1 MKRIV
6 GNPWVGL
13 VSLGGY
19 VAVFILID
27 AFIAAEKAGQ
37 DIPGALPSALRGLGV
52 VCIVGIVLAQRHS
65 ALQPVWRAMNTLTL
79 ALLAVQAWVVFR
91 TWGLPETS
99 YKTGPREAAMSI
111 AFILAIVA
119 ALGQLDSLPRNHR
132 HGWIAVAAVAV
143 PGFIG
148 LLITSRLST
157 ATPRP
162 FEPTMAVFVALA
174 AALSA
179 PFAYDFG
186 SRSLKR
192 T

>member
-79 ALLAVQAWVVFR
+79 ALLAVFLRGALRRYESGEWNGAGN
-91 TWGLPETS
+91 GLQIAE
-99 YKTGPREAAMSI
+99 GLCRRLVEIDAREEAADGD
-111 AFILAIVA
+111 A
-119 ALGQLDSLPRNHR
+119 R
-132 HGWIAVAAVAV
+132 
-143 PGFIG
+143 
-148 LLITSRLST
+148 
-157 ATPRP
+157 
-162 FEPTMAVFVALA
+162 
-174 AALSA
+174 
-179 PFAYDFG
+179 
-186 SRSLKR
+186 
-192 T
+192 